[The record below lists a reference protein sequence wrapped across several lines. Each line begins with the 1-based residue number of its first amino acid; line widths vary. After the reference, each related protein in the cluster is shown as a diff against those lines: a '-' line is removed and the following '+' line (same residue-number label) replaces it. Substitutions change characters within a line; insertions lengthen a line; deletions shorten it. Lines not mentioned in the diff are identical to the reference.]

1 MTKWFS
7 KHARLV
13 ATIQLLSALM
23 LGGCSIWY
31 GAWYPDAQASLH
43 DQLKLKNPEE
53 KKPDFWKVS
62 FHDIDKSSP
71 VIYTGLALILG
82 LFSGA
87 GIMVSASRLSELEQR
102 ESEFNDE
109 QEAHAVTQ
117 QYYYESLRDHLEHFF
132 CNQLSNFDDTCRASV
147 YRHDANANRFRMV
160 FRYSKILRFAK
171 EGRVTLPENEG
182 VLGATFLNGD
192 YLYISDL
199 PSNLSSKQYSKDIN
213 KKLDVYGTNIQD
225 STLSRLRMPSRCYFG
240 YAIKD
245 NNSREKF
252 AILIVESTNQNHFD
266 PPESIV
272 NLLNGQQAQ
281 IASYV
286 SHIARLDSKL
296 NPYGGV

>member
-199 PSNLSSKQYSKDIN
+199 PSNLSSKQYSK
-213 KKLDVYGTNIQD
+213 
-225 STLSRLRMPSRCYFG
+225 
-240 YAIKD
+240 
-245 NNSREKF
+245 
-252 AILIVESTNQNHFD
+252 
-266 PPESIV
+266 
-272 NLLNGQQAQ
+272 
-281 IASYV
+281 
-286 SHIARLDSKL
+286 
-296 NPYGGV
+296 